1 MFLKSLIIK
10 KENENIRNIKF
21 HKGLNLIIDETPSDD
36 TKVTGNNIGKTTVL
50 KLIDFCLGA
59 KQSIIYSD
67 TETKKEEYKLVKE
80 FLQDNNVVII
90 LTLVE
95 NLDDENSK
103 KIVIERNFLSGKKAI
118 RLINGE
124 YIKDKDFEKTLLSYI
139 FPNHKAEKPT
149 FRQIISHNIRFKDE
163 NINNTLKTLNS
174 FSSDAEYETLYLF
187 LLGCNFDQGAKKQE
201 ILAKIKQEKIYKDRL
216 EKKQT
221 KNAYE
226 VALSILENEIEELEN
241 KKNSLNINPNFEQ
254 DLERLNQVKY
264 FLNRESSKVTNLKI
278 RRDLINDS
286 KNEIL
291 ENKSDIDLKQ
301 LRAIYEQATDKI
313 DSLQKTFD
321 DLVHYHNNMVLKK
334 VKFITEELP
343 DLEKQID
350 TVEINI
356 KKLLE
361 EEKSLTEKIAKSD
374 SFSQLEEIIATI
386 NEKYRQKGEYEN
398 IISQLTEAEENLEQY
413 NNELNVLDKKLF
425 SDEFEENLKKQINIF
440 NRYFSTVSNEL
451 YGERYALKYDKIINK
466 NGQQLFKFSSFNTN
480 LSSGKKQGEIL
491 CFDLAYTI
499 FADEQNIPTLHFLLN
514 DKKELMHDNQL
525 IKVAEFLQDRD
536 IQLVISILKDKL
548 PNELNK
554 DKYFI
559 VKLSQNNKLFK
570 IENNNEE

>member
-10 KENENIRNIKF
+10 KGNENIRNIKF
-21 HKGLNLIIDETPSDD
+21 HKGLNLIIDETSSDD
-36 TKVTGNNIGKTTVL
+36 IKATGNNIGKTTVL

-139 FPNHKAEKPT
+139 FPNHNAEKPT
-149 FRQIISHNIRFKDE
+149 FRQIISHNIRYKDE
-163 NINNTLKTLNS
+163 NISNTLKTLNS

-301 LRAIYEQATDKI
+301 LKAIYEQATDKI

-321 DLVHYHNNMVLKK
+321 DLVYYHNNMVLKK

-343 DLEKQID
+343 DLEKQIA

-356 KKLLE
+356 KKLLK
-361 EEKSLTEKIAKSD
+361 EEKLLTEKIAKSD

-425 SDEFEENLKKQINIF
+425 SEEFEESLKKQINIF

-499 FADEQNIPTLHFLLN
+499 FADEQNISTLHFLLN